1 MQDGN
6 SCIIHFSEK
15 GRLNYCPF
23 PSLFIYNRRQEK
35 WRGYSLMKKK
45 SIIFTGGGT
54 AGHVIVNL
62 ALIPH
67 FIEKGWKINY
77 IGSKGGI
84 EEDLI
89 KEFPEVTYHPI
100 STGKLRRYM
109 SVENFKDPF
118 KVMKGIF
125 QARKIIKKEKPSVIF
140 SKGGFVSV
148 PVVMAAKTKRIP
160 TISHESDYTPGL
172 ANKLATP
179 FVKKVLTTFPET
191 VQYLPEKKAQHIG
204 AVIREELSLGDAQQG
219 YAFTNLTN
227 AKPIILIM
235 GGSIGSQKINEI
247 IRQNLHTLLD
257 HFQIIHIC
265 GKNNMDETIN
275 RKGYVQYEYV
285 SDELKDIFAI
295 TDFVISR
302 AGANAIFEFLA
313 LDLPM
318 LLIPLS
324 RAASRGDQIINA
336 KSFKKQ
342 GLAHM
347 LEEEDMTDE
356 SLLQSIYDLEKAA
369 PVLRDE
375 MKKQSNAETREA
387 VIQLIEQMAK

>member
-1 MQDGN
+1 
-6 SCIIHFSEK
+6 
-15 GRLNYCPF
+15 
-23 PSLFIYNRRQEK
+23 
-35 WRGYSLMKKK
+35 MKKQR
-45 SIIFTGGGT
+45 ILFTGGGT

-62 ALIPH
+62 ALIPY
-67 FIEKGWKINY
+67 FEEQGWKIDY
-77 IGSKGGI
+77 IGSRGGI

-89 KEFPEVTYHPI
+89 KEFPQVTYHAI

-109 SVENFKDPF
+109 SVENIKDPF
-118 KVMKGIF
+118 KVIKGTF
-125 QARKIIKKEKPSVIF
+125 QASRIIKKLKPNVIF

-148 PVVMAAKTKRIP
+148 PVVVAAKLRRVP

-191 VQYLPEKKAQHIG
+191 VQYLPEKKAQYVG
-204 AVIREELSLGDAQQG
+204 AVIRPELFQGSKENG

-227 AKPIILIM
+227 EKPIILIM

-247 IRQNLHTLLD
+247 IRGNLHMLLKKY
-257 HFQIIHIC
+257 QIVHMC
-265 GKNNMDETIN
+265 GKDNVDNTVA
-275 RKGYVQYEYV
+275 RKGYVQFEYV
-285 SDELKDIFAI
+285 NEELKDIFAI

-313 LDLPM
+313 LNIPM

-336 KSFKKQ
+336 KSFKKKSW
-342 GLAHM
+342 AHM
-347 LEEEDMTDE
+347 LEEEAMTSE
-356 SLLQSIYDLEKAA
+356 SLLEAITQLKEAA
-369 PVLRDE
+369 PILRDE
-375 MKKQSNAETREA
+375 MQKQSSKETRET
-387 VIQLIEQMAK
+387 VIQLIEKMARE